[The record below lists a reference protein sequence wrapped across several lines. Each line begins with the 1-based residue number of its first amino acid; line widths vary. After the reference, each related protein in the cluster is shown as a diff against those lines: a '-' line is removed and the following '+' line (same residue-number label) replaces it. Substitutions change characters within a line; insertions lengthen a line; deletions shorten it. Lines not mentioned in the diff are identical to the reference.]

1 MDLCDKNQVW
11 SNGWRQLRARSD
23 DDFREAVEEAAT
35 LHATDELFA
44 KHIEPEL
51 APKDRVEWA
60 MAEES
65 DADEEGT
72 PPHADADEP
81 DQIDVPPALPMS
93 NLERCFAR
101 RLICGA
107 GPR

>member
-1 MDLCDKNQVW
+1 MQAWPYRQECRGHDPTKQV
-11 SNGWRQLRARSD
+11 
-23 DDFREAVEEAAT
+23 
-35 LHATDELFA
+35 ATDELFA
-44 KHIEPEL
+44 KHIEPEP

-93 NLERCFAR
+93 NLEWCFAL